1 MKAARL
7 VLAALVSLPLAAS
20 CSSSLTASEL
30 AWFAR
35 QGVGQAEV
43 LLGARP
49 VGRVLSDPDTPEDV
63 KRRLRLVDAAR
74 AFARDELGL
83 DVQQQYKTVTFLD
96 SPAVVYVVSAAPRT
110 SLEPYRWRYPVLGA
124 LPYRGYFDLEDAEA
138 LAREMQ
144 RQGYDVDV
152 GAVPT
157 YSLLGILPDPI
168 VSPMI
173 FGWSEANIVETV
185 IHELAHATVF
195 APGQGAFNEGLATFI
210 GRQGRR
216 MFVEKYYGPDSA
228 IASWMRRYDADRE
241 AYARAVGAL
250 AFDLR
255 VLFAQAHD
263 LPEDEILARK
273 DAIFLQHQ
281 RHFHDEVADA
291 LLTYRLRNARLPDNN
306 AELSAYGI
314 YTLQQHLYSRAW
326 RTCNEDMRCF
336 LGLLREVAH
345 DADPETSLAERLRG
359 TRSKERVI
367 R

>member
-1 MKAARL
+1 MGTFALLWMSAGCAAG
-7 VLAALVSLPLAAS
+7 LP
-20 CSSSLTASEL
+20 ASEL
-30 AWFAR
+30 QWFLK
-35 QGVGQAEV
+35 QGVGQAEI
-43 LLGARP
+43 LLGARA
-49 VGRVLSDPDTPEDV
+49 VGRVLKDPETPEDV
-63 KRRLRLVDAAR
+63 KRRLRLVEAAR

-110 SLEPYRWRYPVLGA
+110 SLRPYRWEYPVLGA
-124 LPYRGYFDLEDAEA
+124 LPYRGFFDLEEAEA

-144 RQGYDVDV
+144 RKGFDVNV
-152 GAVPT
+152 GPVPT

-173 FGWSEANIVETV
+173 FGSSEANIVETV

-216 MFVEKYYGPDSA
+216 MFVDKHYGPDSA
-228 IASWMRRYDADRE
+228 IARWMQRYDADRQ

-255 VLFAQAHD
+255 VLFAQARD
-263 LPEDEILARK
+263 LPEEEILARK
-273 DAIFLQHQ
+273 DAIFLAHQ
-281 RHFHDEVADA
+281 THFHDEVAKT
-291 LLTYRLRNARLPDNN
+291 LLTYRFRNARLPDNN

-314 YTLQQHLYSRAW
+314 YTLQQHLYERAW
-326 RTCNEDMRCF
+326 RSCNEDMRCF
-336 LGLLREVAH
+336 LGLMREVAH
-345 DADPETSLAERLRG
+345 EPDPETSLAERVRG
-359 TRSKERVI
+359 ARGKERVI